1 MPELTETAQ
10 RMIADL
16 RQLRDSIR
24 VRIHLAGMEAKDA
37 WEKIEPKLDQLER
50 DLDKNAD
57 TIAESIM
64 ERLEALRGDIEKV
77 DEDCS

>member
-1 MPELTETAQ
+1 MSELTETAQ
-10 RMIADL
+10 RMLADL

-50 DLDKNAD
+50 ELDKNAD
-57 TIAESIM
+57 AVAESIM
-64 ERLEALRGDIEKV
+64 ERLEALRGDFEKV